1 MSDVSDER
9 FEPRVDL
16 RPDDEHWPV
25 VQWPPHPGVHL
36 RGTWVEL
43 TPTTQHDARGLRLA
57 VDHDH
62 VWQHQAGGPLPDDV
76 TARHWITDVLD
87 RGWFPWTV
95 RLVRDVGDR
104 HAGTVVGW
112 SSFLDIVPND
122 ARLEI
127 GNTSYDPAV
136 WGTVVNPETKLLLM
150 SFAFDTLGMGRV
162 QLKTDIRNH
171 RSQQAIH
178 RLGATY
184 EGVLRRY
191 NRRRDGS
198 VRDTVMF
205 SVIAEDW
212 PRVRDGLADRVSA
225 YGV

>member
-1 MSDVSDER
+1 VSDER
-9 FEPRVDL
+9 FEPRVDP
-16 RPDDEHWPV
+16 RPDD
-25 VQWPPHPGVHL
+25 
-36 RGTWVEL
+36 
-43 TPTTQHDARGLRLA
+43 A
-57 VDHDH
+57 
-62 VWQHQAGGPLPDDV
+62 

-95 RLVRDVGDR
+95 RLVRDVGER

-136 WGTVVNPETKLLLM
+136 WGTVVNPETKLLLL

-162 QLKTDIRNH
+162 QLKTDVRNH

-205 SVIAEDW
+205 SITAEEW
-212 PRVRDGLADRVSA
+212 PRVRAGLADRVSA
-225 YGV
+225 YDA

>member
-1 MSDVSDER
+1 MSEER
-9 FEPRVDL
+9 FEAREDPRPVDV
-16 RPDDEHWPV
+16 HWPV
-25 VQWPPHPGVHL
+25 AQWPPPPGTVL

-43 TPTTQHDARGLRLA
+43 APTDLHDAHGLRQAL
-57 VDHDH
+57 DHDH
-62 VWQHQAGGPLPDDV
+62 VWQHLAGGPLPDDA
-76 TARHWITDVLD
+76 TARHWISDVLA

-95 RLVRDVGDR
+95 RLRRAVGDR

-112 SSFLDIVPND
+112 SSYLEIAPKD

-127 GNTSYDPAV
+127 GNTAYDPGV
-136 WGTVVNPETKLLLM
+136 WGTVVNPECKLLLL
-150 SFAFDTLGMGRV
+150 SYAFDDLHMGRV

-191 NRRRDGS
+191 NRRADGT

-205 SVIAEDW
+205 SVVAEDW
-212 PRVRDGLADRVSA
+212 PEVRAGLAARVSA
-225 YGV
+225 HDPQA

>member
-1 MSDVSDER
+1 MSEER
-9 FEPRVDL
+9 FEARVDP
-16 RPDDEHWPV
+16 RPEDVHWPV
-25 VQWPPHPGVHL
+25 VQWPPHVGTHL
-36 RGTWVEL
+36 TGEWVEL
-43 TPTTQHDARGLRLA
+43 TPTTQHDAHALRLA
-57 VDHDH
+57 IDHDH
-62 VWQHQAGGPLPDDV
+62 VWQHLSGGPLADDA
-76 TARHWITDVLD
+76 TARHWITAVLD

-112 SSFLDIVPND
+112 TSYLDVAPSD

-136 WGTVVNPETKLLLM
+136 WGTVVNPETKLLLLGY
-150 SFAFDTLGMGRV
+150 AFDTLGMGRV
-162 QLKTDIRNH
+162 QLKTDIRNE

-191 NRRRDGS
+191 QRRSDGT
-198 VRDTVMF
+198 VRDTVLF
-205 SVIAEDW
+205 SITAEEW
-212 PRVRDGLADRVSA
+212 PAVRVRLTDRVA
-225 YGV
+225 GYDALA